1 MDVEGKG
8 GRGRGRGSYGAGGG
22 VGHIDTWAIILIVVA
37 VLVVIIFCCYA
48 CFCAEDEDEEN
59 TPVDDE
65 HEENTPVE
73 DEHEENTPVL
83 KTPEPVV
90 ATNSEMKQPTY
101 QSTEA
106 QLEYLDNQSA
116 PTGFIST
123 PFTVPT
129 SSGSGYPSCA
139 PPDYAS
145 ALFDPDHP
153 DISAPGNATAYP
165 GTTQYPLSPYPSNPL
180 PYPN

>member
-1 MDVEGKG
+1 MSYILKCFVVLLLLQMDVEGKG
-8 GRGRGRGSYGAGGG
+8 GGRGGGRGRGSYGAGGG

-37 VLVVIIFCCYA
+37 VLVVIIFCCYL
-48 CFCAEDEDEEN
+48 CFCVEDED
-59 TPVDDE
+59 
-65 HEENTPVE
+65 
-73 DEHEENTPVL
+73 EENTPVL

-90 ATNSEMKQPTY
+90 ATNSEMQQPTY

-106 QLEYLDNQSA
+106 QLEYPDNQSA

-180 PYPN
+180 PCPN

>member
-8 GRGRGRGSYGAGGG
+8 GRGRGRGSYGSGGG
-22 VGHIDTWAIILIVVA
+22 AGHIDTWAIILIVVA
-37 VLVVIIFCCYA
+37 VLVVIIFCFYLCL
-48 CFCAEDEDEEN
+48 CVEDEDEEN
-59 TPVDDE
+59 
-65 HEENTPVE
+65 
-73 DEHEENTPVL
+73 
-83 KTPEPVV
+83 TPEPVV
-90 ATNSEMKQPTY
+90 ATNSEMQQPTY

-106 QLEYLDNQSA
+106 QLEYPDNQSA

-145 ALFDPDHP
+145 SLFDPDHP
-153 DISAPGNATAYP
+153 DISTPGNAIGYP

>member
-1 MDVEGKG
+1 MSYILKCFVVLLLLQMDVEGKG
-8 GRGRGRGSYGAGGG
+8 GRGRGRGRGSYGAGGG
-22 VGHIDTWAIILIVVA
+22 AGHIDTWAIILIVVA
-37 VLVVIIFCCYA
+37 VLVVIIFCFYLCL
-48 CFCAEDEDEEN
+48 CVEDEDEEN
-59 TPVDDE
+59 
-65 HEENTPVE
+65 
-73 DEHEENTPVL
+73 
-83 KTPEPVV
+83 TPEPVV
-90 ATNSEMKQPTY
+90 ATNSEMQQPTY

-106 QLEYLDNQSA
+106 QLEYPDNQSA

-129 SSGSGYPSCA
+129 SSGSGYPSCV

>member
-1 MDVEGKG
+1 MSYILKCFVVLLLLQMDVEGKG
-8 GRGRGRGSYGAGGG
+8 GRGRGRGRGSYGSGGG
-22 VGHIDTWAIILIVVA
+22 AGHIDTWAIILIVVA
-37 VLVVIIFCCYA
+37 VLVVIIFCFYLCL
-48 CFCAEDEDEEN
+48 CVEDEDEEN
-59 TPVDDE
+59 
-65 HEENTPVE
+65 
-73 DEHEENTPVL
+73 
-83 KTPEPVV
+83 TPEPVV
-90 ATNSEMKQPTY
+90 ATNSEMQQPTY

-106 QLEYLDNQSA
+106 QLEYPDNQSA

-129 SSGSGYPSCA
+129 SSGSGYPSCV

>member
-1 MDVEGKG
+1 MDVEANSLTDHVIVLVATGPKW
-8 GRGRGRGSYGAGGG
+8 
-22 VGHIDTWAIILIVVA
+22 VIIVIVV
-37 VLVVIIFCCYA
+37 VILALIIICCCYP
-48 CFCAEDEDEEN
+48 EK
-59 TPVDDE
+59 TT
-65 HEENTPVE
+65 H
-73 DEHEENTPVL
+73 L
-83 KTPEPVV
+83 KKPKPVV
-90 ATNSEMKQPTY
+90 VTNSEIQQPIY
-101 QSTEA
+101 QNTET
-106 QLEYLDNQSA
+106 QLEYPVNQSA
-116 PTGFIST
+116 PT

-129 SSGSGYPSCA
+129 STGSEYPSCA